1 MATTERVVLY
11 VRAGCHLCETGREV
25 VAAVAAESGTAWAE
39 VDIDVSPGTRS
50 LFGELVPAVL
60 VDGVLVDHWR
70 IDAERLRRAIAA
82 DGGGG
87 AAGGAAGAAGAAGAG
102 GGPAGGPR

>member
-70 IDAERLRRAIAA
+70 IDADRLRRAIAA
-82 DGGGG
+82 GG
-87 AAGGAAGAAGAAGAG
+87 AADGAGDGAAGGAAGAG

>member
-70 IDAERLRRAIAA
+70 IDADRLRRAIGAGGAA
-82 DGGGG
+82 DGAGDGAADGAGGGAGDG
-87 AAGGAAGAAGAAGAG
+87 AAGGGQ
-102 GGPAGGPR
+102 